1 MSTGNQNVA
10 TDQLREHGAQ
20 WGSGA
25 VSCDELTTLDDH
37 ELRDIGLTRACLRN
51 EPNGPLWTLAIS
63 GGLIPPRLSAARIV
77 QSPIETR

>member
-51 EPNGPLWTLAIS
+51 EPNV
-63 GGLIPPRLSAARIV
+63 RR
-77 QSPIETR
+77 ETGKE